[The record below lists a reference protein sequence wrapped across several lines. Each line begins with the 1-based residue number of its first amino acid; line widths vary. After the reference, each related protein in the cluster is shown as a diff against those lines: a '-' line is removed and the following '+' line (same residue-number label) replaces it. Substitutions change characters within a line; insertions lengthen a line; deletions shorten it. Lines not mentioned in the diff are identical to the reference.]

1 MTEQSYFM
9 GQDGFVWFVG
19 VVEDRNDPELL
30 GRVRVRCLGFHTD
43 NLDDLPSSDLP
54 WAHVMHP
61 VTDPSMQGLG
71 STPSFLVEGS
81 WVIGFFRDAHE
92 KQQPVIIGS
101 LPGVPSSSANPNR
114 GFNDPRSPNSKQEQ
128 YKGTPTYGPYPV
140 DGESYEMLSGHEY
153 GEVDTNRLAQGET
166 SETHKSLLARR
177 RNRLRGDPTKVDE
190 SIGTDDDLYGES
202 TPSDTEDTLG
212 TGIPTATQ
220 PNLKTVSDVSVEETR
235 GFWEEPHPKSIK
247 IDEKPYIS
255 SQYPYNHV
263 HESESGHISEIDDSP
278 GSERLFTQHM
288 SGTFEEIHP
297 DGSRVVKIV
306 GDNYEIIAG
315 ASNVSITGNVNL
327 TVAGTVRELIKGD
340 YHLEV
345 EGNYTQ
351 KIHKNH
357 RVKVGAGKGGGNREE
372 EIIGNHSYNINDD
385 VKARIGGALSTII
398 EKEDVRIVN
407 DRMLTSV
414 TNDINF
420 ASYGGDVNIV
430 AANNLTTTSMSGITS
445 FKSGSTLNIKS
456 ADNMTIKSE
465 KQLTQTV
472 GTSWFSTTGTT
483 WTHTSTG
490 IVEIHGSLIELN

>member
-1 MTEQSYFM
+1 MRQYETYKCSACGNEVEVQNVGGGELHCCGKAMEMTTENLTLVNLLKAFSGESEARNKYEYFAKVAQKEGYRDIAEHFQRAANNEKVHAKLELALHNRMLTQS
-9 GQDGFVWFVG
+9 
-19 VVEDRNDPELL
+19 
-30 GRVRVRCLGFHTD
+30 D
-43 NLDDLPSSDLP
+43 NNFGNTAENL
-54 WAHVMHP
+54 
-61 VTDPSMQGLG
+61 
-71 STPSFLVEGS
+71 
-81 WVIGFFRDAHE
+81 
-92 KQQPVIIGS
+92 
-101 LPGVPSSSANPNR
+101 
-114 GFNDPRSPNSKQEQ
+114 Q
-128 YKGTPTYGPYPV
+128 YAI

-166 SETHKSLLARR
+166 SETHNSLLARR

-212 TGIPTATQ
+212 TGIPIATQ

-297 DGSRVVKIV
+297 DGSKVVKIV
-306 GDNYEIIAG
+306 GDNYEIVAG

-327 TVAGTVRELIKGD
+327 TVAGTVRELIRGD

-357 RVKVGAGKGGGNREE
+357 RVKVGAGESGGNREE
-372 EIIGNHSYNINDD
+372 EIKGNHSYNINDD
-385 VKARIGGALSTII
+385 VKARIGGGVETTI
-398 EKEDVRIVN
+398 EKDDWKLIN
-407 DRMLTSV
+407 GKMTTAV
-414 TNDINF
+414 TKDINLLSQT
-420 ASYGGDVNIV
+420 ADINII
-430 AANNLTTTSMSGITS
+430 AKNNLTTNSASGITS

-456 ADNMTIKSE
+456 ATLMHIKSE
-465 KQLTQTV
+465 
-472 GTSWFSTTGTT
+472 TTIDMDATT
-483 WTHTSTG
+483 EVDIDSAT
-490 IVEIHGSLIELN
+490 INLN